1 MMNLLF
7 SPAGR
12 IGPSAYM
19 KGMLVLGGI
28 SALLS
33 LLLLTR
39 SLAVITVAGF
49 ASLLLLIPLVMLGIK
64 RSHDAGK
71 TGWMSLAHVAV
82 YFGISFL
89 IGLLFA
95 AIGLSAEPDPALTEG
110 VTDAGEILRITAE
123 AAGDA
128 AIPSAISGF
137 LTFAATAFIVNMLN
151 PHDPT
156 PNQYGNTLDATT
168 FE

>member
-1 MMNLLF
+1 MGTLLF
-7 SPAGR
+7 SPSGR

-28 SALLS
+28 AALLS
-33 LLLLTR
+33 LLLLTG
-39 SLAVITVAGF
+39 SVAVLSIAGIV
-49 ASLLLLIPLVMLGIK
+49 SLLLIIPLVMLGIK

-71 TGWMSLAHVAV
+71 TGWMSVAHVAL

-89 IGLLFA
+89 IGMIFN
-95 AIGLSAEPDPALTEG
+95 AIGMSAEPDPALVEG
-110 VTDAGEILRITAE
+110 VTDPGELLRITAD
-123 AAGDA
+123 AARA
-128 AIPSAISGF
+128 TAIPSAIAGF
-137 LTFAATAFIVNMLN
+137 VTFAATAFIVNMLN

-156 PNQYGNTLDATT
+156 PNQYGNVIDANT